1 MQLRA
6 YQDSDWPRLCE
17 IHDLARMIE
26 LRSAGLIDAFL
37 SLEQTAHAEG
47 LFDGQVTVAVVDDG
61 VQGFVAVDGDEL
73 TWLYVHPASSRRGI
87 GRTLVRHAISS
98 HPGRLTA
105 EVLVGNDTALAL
117 YLSEGFKVLR
127 RVDGQLVGNERFAAS
142 GHALERAG

>member
-6 YQDSDWPRLCE
+6 YRDSDWLRLCE
-17 IHDLARMIE
+17 IHDLARVIE
-26 LRSAGLIDAFL
+26 LRAAGLLDAFL
-37 SLEQTAHAEG
+37 AFERTAHAEG
-47 LFDGQVTVAVVDDG
+47 LFDGKVTVAVVDDV

-87 GRTLVRHAISS
+87 GRILVRHAIES

-105 EVLVGNDTALAL
+105 EVLVGNDGALAL

-142 GHALERAG
+142 GYALERSG